1 MSETLAR
8 RELRIT
14 RVFDAPRDR
23 VWRMWTDADRLA
35 TWWGK
40 RGWNTPPGGA
50 IVDARPGGTFRVR
63 SIAEDDGREMVT
75 EAVFRE
81 VLAPERLVFADAG
94 GGVATVMLTDLGDGR
109 TEMRFHTT
117 VHASRAAEG
126 GMRSAFD
133 RLAEQLA

>member
-1 MSETLAR
+1 M
-8 RELRIT
+8 
-14 RVFDAPRDR
+14 
-23 VWRMWTDADRLA
+23 
-35 TWWGK
+35 
-40 RGWNTPPGGA
+40 RG
-50 IVDARPGGTFRVR
+50 PGGTFRVR

-109 TEMRFHTT
+109 TQMRFHTT
-117 VHASRAAEG
+117 VHASRTAEA